1 MMAIRFA
8 LALAVG
14 LACASGAA
22 AFPVV
27 APPPV
32 DRDLVSVQDRFL
44 PRIFG
49 RGEQQPPANAAVRID
64 QLEAEVR
71 RLTGEMEQLR
81 FTVQRL
87 EAALGVT
94 GAVVPQQQGAAQ
106 PAPQQRT
113 AEQPQTPATTPTAP
127 AAETQAVAIPSGPI
141 DLSALNS
148 RFDNAAADGF
158 GAPQGSVVQPDV
170 SLDNPSLSEA
180 RMLMNSG
187 RYQLAMEKVVG
198 VLGSS
203 PSTAEA
209 SEARFLAGEAL
220 MAQGDLRGAANYF
233 LENYTTDPNGARAP
247 ESLVRLS
254 RAFNQLGE
262 GQAACSSI
270 EELFGAYPNVPANL
284 RAQAEAERQA
294 ARCS

>member
-1 MMAIRFA
+1 MLAARFA

-14 LACASGAA
+14 LASASGAT
-22 AFPVV
+22 AFSVA
-27 APPPV
+27 APPPL
-32 DRDLVSVQDRFL
+32 DRDVVSVQDRFL

-49 RGEQQPPANAAVRID
+49 RGEQQASADAAMRID
-64 QLEAEVR
+64 RLEAEVR
-71 RLTGEMEQLR
+71 RLTGELEELR

-87 EAALGVT
+87 EAALGQPN
-94 GAVVPQQQGAAQ
+94 AVVPQQQSGAQ
-106 PAPQQRT
+106 PAPQQLA
-113 AEQPQTPATTPTAP
+113 AEQPQTPITPAAP
-127 AAETQAVAIPSGPI
+127 AAQTQSAAIPSGPI

-198 VLGSS
+198 VLGSN

-270 EELFGAYPNVPANL
+270 EELFGAYPNVPAGL
-284 RAQAEAERQA
+284 RAQAEVERQA